1 MRFALVDQIIEFE
14 PGKSII
20 AVKSPSLA
28 EEYLQDHFPLFPVM
42 PGVLMLES
50 MYQTAAW
57 LLRITD
63 DFSHSLVLLKEARN
77 VKYSGFVRPGQ
88 TLRVTATVQSRE
100 DAESKFKV
108 EGRVDG
114 ELAVSARLILN
125 QSNLADDDP
134 SQEMVDKHICRC
146 LRHELRQLSAA
157 FATGGESLI

>member
-14 PGKSII
+14 PGKSML
-20 AVKSPSLA
+20 AVKSPSLS

-63 DFSHSLVLLKEARN
+63 DFAYTLVLLKEARN

-88 TLRVTATVQSRE
+88 TLHVTATLQSRE
-100 DAESKFKV
+100 GSESKFKV
-108 EGRVDG
+108 EGLVDG
-114 ELAVSARLILN
+114 NVAVSGKLTLE
-125 QSNLADDDP
+125 QSNLCDDDP
-134 SQEMVDKHICRC
+134 SQEMVDTHIRRC
-146 LRHELRQLSAA
+146 LRHELRQLIAA
-157 FATGGESLI
+157 PLPEAKV